1 MSNELYDEVDLVQRA
16 KQGDRAAFAALYEQ
30 HQPVIYTY
38 VFYRVGS
45 TPLAEDLT
53 AEVFVRMVEKIRTFR
68 GGDRPL
74 LAWLYTIAGN
84 LVVDHYRRSG
94 RIEWQPL
101 AGRPEIQAGTP
112 DLDQVVEARLD
123 NQALVAAMQHLTEEQ
138 RQVILLKFFGQRSND
153 ETAAVLGKSAGAIK
167 SLQHRALAALGRLL
181 PGSNDDDR

>member
-16 KQGDRAAFAALYEQ
+16 RQGDRAAFAALYEQ
-30 HQPVIYTY
+30 HQPAIYTY

-45 TPLAEDLT
+45 ASLAEDLA
-53 AEVFVRMVEKIRTFR
+53 AEVFVRMVEKIHTFR

-84 LVVDHYRRSG
+84 LVIDHYRREG
-94 RIEWQPL
+94 RVAWQPL
-101 AGRPEIQAGTP
+101 SDRPEIQAATP
-112 DLDQVVEARLD
+112 DPVQVVEAHLD

-153 ETAAVLGKSAGAIK
+153 EAAAVLGKSAGAVK

-181 PGSNDDDR
+181 PELDDDDR